1 MLTRSDNFSEKE
13 YSRAFSE
20 IIRQVQKVIIN
31 KDSAVIKTLMAI
43 LAGGHILIE
52 DVPGVGK
59 TSLALA
65 FSRAMEL
72 DYKRLQFTTDVLPG
86 DVTGFS
92 VFNKQTGKFEYKKG
106 AAICNLFL
114 ADEINRA
121 SSKTQSALLEIMEEG
136 SVTVDGVTYKLPQ
149 PYIVIATQNPVG
161 SVGTQLLPES
171 QLDRFMIKISMGYPD
186 KKSEIN
192 ILKGR
197 QTENPL
203 DSVQKVAQAQ
213 DILKL
218 QKIVA
223 ETYISNPVY
232 EYIVELV
239 SQTRTEPMI
248 KLGLSPRGS
257 IAVMK
262 MAKACAFAKGRN
274 FVIPDDV
281 ISVFSDVAAHRI
293 LLNPKAKA
301 TGVTDRKI
309 IADIIRRVPVPEP
322 RSTGRHL

>member
-203 DSVQKVAQAQ
+203 DSVQKVAQAR

-281 ISVFSDVAAHRI
+281 ISVFPDVAAHRI

>member
-13 YSRAFSE
+13 YSRDFSE

-281 ISVFSDVAAHRI
+281 ISVFPDVAAHRI

>member
-1 MLTRSDNFSEKE
+1 MLTRSDGFSEKE
-13 YSRAFSE
+13 YSRVFSE

-121 SSKTQSALLEIMEEG
+121 SSKTQSALLEIMEES

-203 DSVQKVAQAQ
+203 GSVQKVAQAQ

-262 MAKACAFAKGRN
+262 IAKACAFAKGRN

-281 ISVFSDVAAHRI
+281 ISVFPDVAAHRI

-309 IADIIRRVPVPEP
+309 IADIIRRIPVPEP

>member
-1 MLTRSDNFSEKE
+1 MLTRSDGFSEKE
-13 YSRAFSE
+13 YSRVFSE

-121 SSKTQSALLEIMEEG
+121 SSKTQSALLEIMEES

-262 MAKACAFAKGRN
+262 IAKACAFAKGRN

-281 ISVFSDVAAHRI
+281 ISVFPDVAAHRI

-309 IADIIRRVPVPEP
+309 IADIIRRIPVPEP

>member
-262 MAKACAFAKGRN
+262 IAKACAFAKGRN

-281 ISVFSDVAAHRI
+281 ISVFPDVAAHRI

>member
-281 ISVFSDVAAHRI
+281 ISVFPDVAAHRI

-301 TGVTDRKI
+301 TGVTDRKT

>member
-1 MLTRSDNFSEKE
+1 MLTRSDGFSEKE
-13 YSRAFSE
+13 YSRVFSE

-121 SSKTQSALLEIMEEG
+121 SSKTQSALLEIMEES

-171 QLDRFMIKISMGYPD
+171 QIDRFMIKISMGYPD

-262 MAKACAFAKGRN
+262 IAKACAFAKGRN

-281 ISVFSDVAAHRI
+281 ISVFPDVAAHRI

-309 IADIIRRVPVPEP
+309 IADIIRRIPVPEP

>member
-262 MAKACAFAKGRN
+262 IAKACAFAKGRN

-281 ISVFSDVAAHRI
+281 ITVFPDVAAHRI

-309 IADIIRRVPVPEP
+309 IADIIRRIPVPEP

>member
-281 ISVFSDVAAHRI
+281 ISVFPDVAAHRI

>member
-281 ISVFSDVAAHRI
+281 ISVFPDVAAHRI

-309 IADIIRRVPVPEP
+309 IADIIHRVPVPEP